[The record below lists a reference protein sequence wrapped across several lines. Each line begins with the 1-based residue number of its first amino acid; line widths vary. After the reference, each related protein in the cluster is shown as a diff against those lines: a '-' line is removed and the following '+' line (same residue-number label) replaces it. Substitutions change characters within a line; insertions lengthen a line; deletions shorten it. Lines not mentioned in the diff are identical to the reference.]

1 MTTPVAP
8 PPAPTVP
15 LYPALGSASFNQDAY
30 AYATAMP
37 AVSAALGS
45 IGQAAY
51 TNAVA
56 AQERAD
62 SAAAQSSAAAQA
74 SASAAMAAQAASAA
88 AGATKWD
95 AGSYGEGAVVWS
107 PANGLLYRKKAAGPS
122 STDPSADAALW
133 WLLGAALAA
142 PLQLISTNTNAV
154 PGTHYVLTAALTLT
168 LPANPALRDVV
179 QITDLSGSRA
189 AVINPSGQL
198 VRGASG
204 SVVLN
209 MGVARA
215 ALIFSGNDK
224 GWI

>member
-1 MTTPVAP
+1 MTTTVAP

-15 LYPALGSASFNQDAY
+15 LYPALGSANFNQDAY

-37 AVSAALGS
+37 AVAAVLGS

-56 AQERAD
+56 AQEMAA
-62 SAAAQSSAAAQA
+62 SASQQAIVAAQSSAN
-74 SASAAMAAQAASAA
+74 AAMAAQSASAA
-88 AGATKWD
+88 AGATKWA

-107 PANGLLYRKKAAGPS
+107 PANGLLYRKKAAGAS
-122 STDPSADAALW
+122 STDPSGDAALW

-168 LPANPALRDVV
+168 LPANPAVRDLV
-179 QITDLSGSRA
+179 QVTDLSGSLSAIVQPGAELIRGH
-189 AVINPSGQL
+189 SGAMTL
-198 VRGASG
+198 DLGSARFSLIYSGAT
-204 SVVLN
+204 
-209 MGVARA
+209 
-215 ALIFSGNDK
+215 K
-224 GWI
+224 GWV